1 MSAGRRSLLIAMML
15 ATGLMTT
22 NLREARADISRG
34 CAGQMWIFDRA
45 RDSSD
50 VQKELLASIEGRG
63 SCNRTEKRKCRKR
76 AADAIIRCAREM
88 WETRNTGVMP
98 VSCVQRRGQSNFA
111 RATLEGIFPFLP
123 LGHVLDRGRRAVCCK
138 FNRVASPVPAQLWVV
153 VIGETGCVSKTKA
166 GQFQEQG
173 GSWHSV
179 DENASFNC
187 AAHRA
192 RVCR

>member
-63 SCNRTEKRKCRKR
+63 SCNCTEKRKCRKR

-138 FNRVASPVPAQLWVV
+138 FNRVRKPGPGAAL
-153 VIGETGCVSKTKA
+153 
-166 GQFQEQG
+166 
-173 GSWHSV
+173 GSGDRRDWLYQQ
-179 DENASFNC
+179 DKG
-187 AAHRA
+187 RA
-192 RVCR
+192 ISGTRRKLALRGRERLV